1 MSVLV
6 LLDLLLIAGAVVAA
20 FVWMRPV
27 AARRARALR
36 ARTLVG
42 IYALAAL
49 LLWWVGLLRAAYP
62 PPAALLVGGG
72 VGALHVAFVGLVV
85 WLAAQRPASRDI

>member
-1 MSVLV
+1 MTALV
-6 LLDLLLIAGAVVAA
+6 ILDLMLIAGAVVAA

-27 AARRARALR
+27 VASGPRIQRAW
-36 ARTLVG
+36 TLVG

-49 LLWWVGLLRAAYP
+49 LLWWAGLLRADYP

-72 VGALHVAFVGLVV
+72 VGALHIAFVGLVV
-85 WLAAQRPASRDI
+85 WLAAQRPASRDS